1 VSEREVM
8 RSILIVDDS
17 EAIRMTLE
25 AIFEDRGF
33 DVIGV
38 GTLAEARTRLSRRFD
53 VVLLDLHLPDGSGSS
68 LARELQAGHPT
79 SSVILMTGDLDADPV
94 GADMVALKGGD
105 PDELAVL
112 VDRLIARNSP
122 RADSR

>member
-1 VSEREVM
+1 MSEPEAM

-38 GTLAEARTRLSRRFD
+38 GTLAEARSRLSRRFD
-53 VVLLDLHLPDGSGSS
+53 VVLLDLHLPDGSGSA
-68 LARELQAGHPT
+68 LARELRAGYPT
-79 SSVILMTGDLDADPV
+79 S
-94 GADMVALKGGD
+94 
-105 PDELAVL
+105 
-112 VDRLIARNSP
+112 IA
-122 RADSR
+122 